1 MQTTPYYIWEDIYII
16 GLCAVK
22 ARLHI
27 LTSKRFYYLKYKI
40 VIVNA
45 GVFIELSINRIFVDE
60 PETYPDPCFVRI
72 LLCGQHNPQKIT
84 SIRLPLSVTICTEM
98 TLKVIAFSKLT
109 SWDQTKRW
117 SILSRVKLASQQ
129 SHQNLNSDL
138 FIQKFLGI
146 DVMSFLYN
154 KRTLFQVLIC
164 CLTKYVGCF
173 YFMITIEQYKLSFE
187 IESEHV
193 SCHPYARIFIC
204 NVCYTRNHNIFYCAR
219 FYTSILQTSN
229 AILSL
234 I

>member
-1 MQTTPYYIWEDIYII
+1 
-16 GLCAVK
+16 
-22 ARLHI
+22 
-27 LTSKRFYYLKYKI
+27 
-40 VIVNA
+40 VNA

-72 LLCGQHNPQKIT
+72 LLCGQHPQKIT

-98 TLKVIAFSKLT
+98 TLKIIAFSKLT

-164 CLTKYVGCF
+164 GLTKYVGCF
-173 YFMITIEQYKLSFE
+173 YDYDWTIQIKFWNRISTCVLSPVCPHIYMQRMLHKKSQYFLLCKVL
-187 IESEHV
+187 
-193 SCHPYARIFIC
+193 Y
-204 NVCYTRNHNIFYCAR
+204 FYPA
-219 FYTSILQTSN
+219 N
-229 AILSL
+229 
-234 I
+234 